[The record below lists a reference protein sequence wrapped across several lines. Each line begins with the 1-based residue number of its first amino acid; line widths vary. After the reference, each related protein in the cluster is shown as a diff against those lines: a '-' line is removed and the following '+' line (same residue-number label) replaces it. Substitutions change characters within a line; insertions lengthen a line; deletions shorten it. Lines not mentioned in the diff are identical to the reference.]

1 SCRPDWEREM
11 TETTDKKTV
20 LVNTS
25 KIGGIAVVVPLALS
39 AIPEPWGTIVAS
51 VIIVCG
57 GVVAAVPP
65 PVQGSKWTVP
75 YKIVSFAG
83 MNFGWAINHISGRV
97 NASQGPVAQDA
108 AKSKPPSSS

>member
-1 SCRPDWEREM
+1 M

-65 PVQGSKWTVP
+65 PAQGSKWTIP

-83 MNFGWAINHISGRV
+83 INFGWAINHISGRV

-108 AKSKPPSSS
+108 SKSKPPSSS